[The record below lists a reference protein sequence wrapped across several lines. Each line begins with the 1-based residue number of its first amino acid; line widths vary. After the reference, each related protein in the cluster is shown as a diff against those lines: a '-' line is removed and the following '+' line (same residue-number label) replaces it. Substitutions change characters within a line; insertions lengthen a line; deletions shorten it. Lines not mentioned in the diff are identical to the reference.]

1 MLVPPVEGPSPDEV
15 RTRLLAWFDAGHR
28 DLPWRRTS
36 DPYRILVS
44 EYLLQRTRVVSG
56 TAYYERFLARFPD
69 VAALASAPEED
80 VLRAWEGLG
89 FYRRARNLHAAA
101 KAIVRDHGGR
111 VPRDAATLA
120 SLPGIGPYT
129 AGAVASIAFGEAVS
143 AVDGNVTR
151 VLARLHRVEADV
163 TAPAG
168 RRRIGGVA
176 RALVPSER
184 PGTFNQAL
192 MELGATVCTPRH
204 PLCASCP
211 LGDVCLARRAGVQDV
226 LPRTRAPRR
235 PLAVEV
241 AFAYVRERG
250 RTLLVR
256 RPESE
261 LLGGFWALPGGDI
274 PAGKPRAAVLRD
286 LVAAQTG
293 LDVEVGDEVARVAH
307 TFSHRRWS
315 GSVVQCATD
324 GLARSAEG
332 VRWVRDADLAG
343 LPLVPAHRKLLR
355 EIGSRH
361 ALESFDESRRAA
373 GSRRRMKP

>member
-1 MLVPPVEGPSPDEV
+1 MEGPLADEV

-28 DLPWRRTS
+28 DLPWRRTM

-56 TAYYERFLARFPD
+56 TPYYERFLARFPD
-69 VAALASAPEED
+69 VAALASASEED

-111 VPRDAATLA
+111 IPRHAATLA
-120 SLPGIGPYT
+120 ALPGIGPYT
-129 AGAVASIAFGEAVS
+129 AGAVASIAFGEAVP

-151 VLARLHRVEADV
+151 VLSRVYRIEADV

-168 RRRIGGVA
+168 KRTIDGRA
-176 RALVPSER
+176 RGLVPSDR
-184 PGTFNQAL
+184 PGAFNQAL
-192 MELGATVCTPRH
+192 MELGATVCTRRQPT
-204 PLCASCP
+204 CTSCP
-211 LGDVCLARRAGVQDV
+211 LGDLCLARRAGVQES
-226 LPRTRAPRR
+226 LPRSRAPRR
-235 PLAVEV
+235 PVAVEV

-256 RPESE
+256 RPESD
-261 LLGGFWALPGGDI
+261 LLGGFWALPGGEI
-274 PAGKPRAAVLRD
+274 PAGKPHAAALRG

-307 TFSHRRWS
+307 TFSHRRWL
-315 GSVVQCATD
+315 GSVVQCAAD
-324 GLARSAEG
+324 GVPRSTG
-332 VRWVRDADLAG
+332 DVRWVRDADLAA
-343 LPLVPAHRKLLR
+343 LPLVPADRRLLQ

-361 ALESFDESRRAA
+361 SLESFDESPGAA
-373 GSRRRMKP
+373 ASRRRMKP